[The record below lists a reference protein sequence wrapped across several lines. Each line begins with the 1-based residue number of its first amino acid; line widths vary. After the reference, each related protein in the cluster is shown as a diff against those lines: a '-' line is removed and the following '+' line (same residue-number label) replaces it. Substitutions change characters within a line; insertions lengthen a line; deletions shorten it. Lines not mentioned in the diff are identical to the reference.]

1 MQLPPP
7 RCGDFVIAGLAVV
20 LGSAPE
26 RRDEALVLE
35 PVQGRIE
42 RPLLHL
48 QHRIAAFLNELG
60 NGVAVRGAKHERLE
74 DEHVERALHQIPG
87 PVGRFTWTHEPFA
100 LSNSTRRSRRAK
112 GWVESSHAPTSYST
126 RHCPGRR
133 GAQRAAAPFG

>member
-60 NGVAVRGAKHERLE
+60 YGVAVRGAEHERLE

-87 PVGRFTWTHEPFA
+87 PVGRFAWTHEPFSLPTPLDDLGEKKVGRKFA
-100 LSNSTRRSRRAK
+100 EGNDRILRSAIRRFPYAST
-112 GWVESSHAPTSYST
+112 
-126 RHCPGRR
+126 
-133 GAQRAAAPFG
+133 